1 MILIQVYGAGQTRRR
16 ISVRHRLLL
25 LLLLLP
31 LPPLPPP
38 LAVVFYRQLSIP
50 IVQHRNVP
58 TPRFALMTL
67 SDTSST
73 RHGSAA
79 ISLGFRLVL
88 VQGAVVFGYD
98 YLGAADD
105 VADGFSFQTKPA
117 VVCVLL
123 KSFSVRDRDT
133 HPRSRARIR

>member
-1 MILIQVYGAGQTRRR
+1 MILIQVHGIGQTRRR

-25 LLLLLP
+25 LLLP
-31 LPPLPPP
+31 LPPPPPP
-38 LAVVFYRQLSIP
+38 LAVMFYRQLSIP
-50 IVQHRNVP
+50 IVRLCRNVP
-58 TPRFALMTL
+58 LPRFALMTL

-79 ISLGFRLVL
+79 TSLGFRLVL
-88 VQGAVVFGYD
+88 VPGAVVFAYD
-98 YLGAADD
+98 FFGAAED

-123 KSFSVRDRDT
+123 KSFSVRDRDAP
-133 HPRSRARIR
+133 PRSRARVR